1 MVFKDKLHEEFYKTN
16 IMRTNSSSDPYRKAL
31 FYTLGLT
38 DETRNNINTIYNFK
52 ERCIEIDGLNSG
64 WQTGTTK
71 KVTRLA
77 FNLYNG
83 MVHDCDADFE
93 INKVSQYY
101 SVDEIFCCSLAPYFF
116 EAIKLRYPEYTHVEK

>member
-16 IMRTNSSSDPYRKAL
+16 IVRTNSSGDPYRKAL

-38 DETRNNINTIYNFK
+38 AETRNNISTIYNFK
-52 ERCIEIDGLNSG
+52 EKCIETDGLNSG

-71 KVTRLA
+71 RVTRLA

-83 MVHDCDADFE
+83 MVYDCDVDFE
-93 INKVSQYY
+93 INEVSQYY
-101 SVDEIFCCSLAPYFF
+101 AVDEIFCCSLAPYFF
-116 EAIKLRYPEYTHVEK
+116 EAVKLRYPEYTHFVE